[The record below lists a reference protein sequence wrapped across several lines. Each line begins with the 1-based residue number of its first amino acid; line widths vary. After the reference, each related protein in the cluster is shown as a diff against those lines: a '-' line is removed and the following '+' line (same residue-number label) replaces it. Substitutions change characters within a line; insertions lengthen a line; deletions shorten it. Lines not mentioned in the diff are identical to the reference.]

1 MFFHLQ
7 VFPFTAFGK
16 EISAFINVP
25 ADATVGATAKLGLEA
40 RFGYNQESP
49 GCLGFIGDDIL
60 PSYIGIIQKTHDKDP
75 YATSGLKLAPREP
88 GKQKS
93 SVFLRCV
100 WKIPQNRLLVIQY
113 FKKAIELS
121 HRDTQGFHSG
131 SLPGK
136 WLP

>member
-40 RFGYNQESP
+40 AVVGSLGNP

-60 PSYIGIIQKTHDKDP
+60 ASYIGIIQKPHDKDP
-75 YATSGLKLAPREP
+75 Y
-88 GKQKS
+88 
-93 SVFLRCV
+93 
-100 WKIPQNRLLVIQY
+100 
-113 FKKAIELS
+113 
-121 HRDTQGFHSG
+121 
-131 SLPGK
+131 
-136 WLP
+136 